1 MADVIKQIDTSR
13 APRLTFFPETKED
26 DLVQRIYCLLATV
39 KGTVP
44 CYRDYGLSSE
54 WLHRPINAVQSLYAT
69 QVAQALAAYLPD
81 VKLLRI
87 RFDNDSERPDYLH
100 PILEVKIKT

>member
-1 MADVIKQIDTSR
+1 MADVVKRIDTSR
-13 APRLTFFPETKED
+13 VPKLTFFPETAED
-26 DLVQRIYCLLATV
+26 DLVQRIYCLLSTV

-44 CYRDYGLSSE
+44 CYRDFGLSSE

-87 RFDNDSERPDYLH
+87 RFDNDPARPDYLH
-100 PILEVKIKT
+100 PILEVKITT